1 MKQLLEFLKT
11 TAMGGLFVLLPL
23 VLFYLLLSELLQVV
37 VALATPIA
45 DLFPKGTFDQVK
57 MPVVIG
63 TILIVGASFLFGLA
77 LQSEYLRR
85 LGLWIE
91 RTLLY
96 RLPLYDA
103 VKRMGRGLVGAQ
115 EDSAFRSGVFSSSN
129 GEKEIVYVIED
140 HGDGQMTI
148 LCPFAPASFAG
159 SVKIVSA
166 DRIEIL
172 ETSFGD
178 ASRVI
183 AHWGLGAR
191 DLLSKKNA

>member
-11 TAMGGLFVLLPL
+11 TALGGLFILLPL

-57 MPVVIG
+57 MPVIIG
-63 TILIVGASFLFGLA
+63 IILIVGASFLFGLA
-77 LQSEYLRR
+77 LRSETLSRF
-85 LGLWIE
+85 GLWIE
-91 RTLLY
+91 RTLLD
-96 RLPLYDA
+96 RLPLYNA
-103 VKRMGRGLVGAQ
+103 VKRLGQGLVGAE
-115 EDSAFRSGVFSSSN
+115 EDSAFRSAIYSSSS
-129 GEKEIVYVIED
+129 GEKEIVYLIED

-148 LCPFAPASFAG
+148 LFPWAPASFAG

-172 ETSFGD
+172 QTSFGD

-183 AHWGLGAR
+183 AHWGVGAR
-191 DLLSKKNA
+191 ELLGK

>member
-11 TAMGGLFVLLPL
+11 TALGGVFILLPL

-63 TILIVGASFLFGLA
+63 IILIVGASFLFGLA
-77 LQSEYLRR
+77 LRSVSLRQF
-85 LGLWIE
+85 GLWIE
-91 RTLLY
+91 RTLLD
-96 RLPLYDA
+96 RLPLYNA
-103 VKRMGRGLVGAQ
+103 VKRLSRGLVGAKD
-115 EDSAFRSGVFSSSN
+115 DSVFRSGVFTSSN

-172 ETSFGD
+172 EASFGD

-183 AHWGLGAR
+183 AHWGVGAR
-191 DLLSKKNA
+191 ELLEK

>member
-11 TAMGGLFVLLPL
+11 SLTGGLFILLPL
-23 VLFYLLLSELLQVV
+23 VLFYLLLSELLEVV

-57 MPVVIG
+57 MPVIIG
-63 TILIVGASFLFGLA
+63 IILIIGASFLFGLA
-77 LQSEYLRR
+77 LRSATLSRF
-85 LGLWIE
+85 GLWIE
-91 RTLLY
+91 RTLLD
-96 RLPLYDA
+96 RLPLYNA
-103 VKRMGRGLVGAQ
+103 VKRLGRGLMGAQ
-115 EDSAFRSGVFSSSN
+115 EDSAFRSAIYSFSS
-129 GEKEIVYVIED
+129 GEKEIVYLIED

-148 LCPFAPASFAG
+148 LFPWAPASFAG

-172 ETSFGD
+172 EASFGD

-183 AHWGLGAR
+183 AHWGVGAR
-191 DLLSKKNA
+191 ELLGK

>member
-1 MKQLLEFLKT
+1 VNKVVEFLKT
-11 TAMGGLFVLLPL
+11 SLIGGLFILLPL

-45 DLFPKGTFDQVK
+45 DLFPKGTFDQIK

-63 TILIVGASFLFGLA
+63 IILIVAASFLFGLA
-77 LQSEYLRR
+77 VRSVSLRR
-85 LGLWIE
+85 FGLWIE
-91 RTLLY
+91 RTLLE
-96 RLPLYDA
+96 RLPLYNA
-103 VKRMGRGLVGAQ
+103 VKRMGRGLLGAQ
-115 EDSAFRSGVFSSSN
+115 EDNAFRTGVFTSPN

-148 LCPFAPASFAG
+148 LFPFAPASFAG

-166 DRIEIL
+166 DRIQIL
-172 ETSFGD
+172 EASFGD

-183 AHWGLGAR
+183 AHWGAGAR
-191 DLLSKKNA
+191 ELLGK

>member
-1 MKQLLEFLKT
+1 
-11 TAMGGLFVLLPL
+11 
-23 VLFYLLLSELLQVV
+23 V

-63 TILIVGASFLFGLA
+63 IILIVGASFLFGLA
-77 LQSEYLRR
+77 LQSASLHRF
-85 LGLWIE
+85 GLWIE
-91 RTLLY
+91 RTLLD
-96 RLPLYDA
+96 RLPLYKA
-103 VKRMGRGLVGAQ
+103 SKRLGRGLVGAQ

-166 DRIEIL
+166 DRIEVL
-172 ETSFGD
+172 DTSFGD

-183 AHWGLGAR
+183 AHWGVGAR
-191 DLLSKKNA
+191 ELLGKKSA